1 MRVADPV
8 DGGKMPVIVFYPTGT
23 DGQAVIGNYLLA
35 AARDAAPRP
44 ARHPLVIMSHGSGG
58 TRLGHHDSLAAL
70 AAAAPARADNAT
82 LPGWQARR
90 LYLEQQDEARYR
102 VCDAQRADN
111 PATRTLDFTP
121 AGRRCLIDA
130 LGQAASVQGTLVLL
144 RNASATLRKGPEDP
158 TLRTAAL
165 RAVARARVQLASD
178 LMNLRER
185 FREEAAALDL
195 AEFSI
200 HLPQLHYE
208 QQQWRLEVYMTSGP
222 MAR

>member
-1 MRVADPV
+1 
-8 DGGKMPVIVFYPTGT
+8 MPEACPPFILRLTMHQKPTMT
-23 DGQAVIGNYLLA
+23 FTALL
-35 AARDAAPRP
+35 
-44 ARHPLVIMSHGSGG
+44 L
-58 TRLGHHDSLAAL
+58 SLAAL
-70 AAAAPARADNAT
+70 AAAAPARADST
-82 LPGWQARR
+82 SLPGWQTRR

-111 PATRTLDFTP
+111 PATRTLDFTA

-144 RNASATLRKGPEDP
+144 RNTSATLRKTPDDAA
-158 TLRTAAL
+158 LRQAAL

-178 LMNLRER
+178 LTHLRER

-208 QQQWRLEVYMTSGP
+208 QQQWRLETYASQGP
-222 MAR
+222 NARRD

>member
-1 MRVADPV
+1 MHQKHTMKFTA
-8 DGGKMPVIVFYPTGT
+8 
-23 DGQAVIGNYLLA
+23 LL
-35 AARDAAPRP
+35 
-44 ARHPLVIMSHGSGG
+44 L
-58 TRLGHHDSLAAL
+58 SLAAL

-144 RNASATLRKGPEDP
+144 RNASATLRKAPEDQN
-158 TLRTAAL
+158 LRTAAL
-165 RAVARARVQLASD
+165 RAVARARVQLAGE
-178 LMNLRER
+178 LMHLRER